1 MEKKYTTNTF
11 FYIVYKGFEIIPH
24 NKVRKNI
31 YIIKVLMLI
40 VKETMDYVMSIYMCL
55 CTCHGNESSNNAHH
69 LNHIFTQFC
78 KYPWWMKNV

>member
-1 MEKKYTTNTF
+1 
-11 FYIVYKGFEIIPH
+11 
-24 NKVRKNI
+24 
-31 YIIKVLMLI
+31 MLI
-40 VKETMDYVMSIYMCL
+40 VKETMDYVMSIYVCL